1 MRELATRGSSM
12 ASQLERRLAALE
24 AETADRRAAYV
35 WRGLG
40 QTAEQAIAAEF
51 SNGVPPE
58 VAVTVIGWLEAP
70 NDGAA

>member
-1 MRELATRGSSM
+1 
-12 ASQLERRLAALE
+12 LAALE

-51 SNGVPPE
+51 SNGVPPD